1 MAQTDRNT
9 RIMMGA
15 VTILFTIATV
25 ISLMADG
32 IATTSSL
39 LIGFTLIAILLT
51 VTTPKQLQDF
61 IDTLLD

>member
-15 VTILFTIATV
+15 VTILFTIVTV

-32 IATTSSL
+32 
-39 LIGFTLIAILLT
+39 
-51 VTTPKQLQDF
+51 
-61 IDTLLD
+61 